1 MTQNIAVIAANG
13 KSGQLI
19 VREAVDRGLDVT
31 AVVRGENKTV
41 AQHAIIKDLFDL
53 TAADLAG
60 FDVVVD
66 AFGAWTPETFPQHST
81 SLKHLADVL
90 SSADARLIVVGGA
103 GSLYVNPEHTVQL
116 SQTDGFPEAFLPLA
130 TAMGDS
136 LAELRERSDVRWTY
150 VSPAADF
157 QADGPRTGKYVLAG
171 EEFTANEAGESAISY
186 ADYAIAIVEAWKA
199 FGTTMIIYLAG
210 LQTVDESL
218 LEAGRIDGCTEWQL
232 FRKIKLPLISSTVTI
247 NIILS
252 VISGLKAFDYSFI
265 MTNGGP
271 GKSTKTLMFQVY
283 ETAFTDMKM
292 GRASAFSVLAFAF
305 IIVIT
310 VCMLLYMNKR
320 EVEL

>member
-103 GSLYVNPEHTVQL
+103 GSLYVNPEHTACVA
-116 SQTDGFPEAFLPLA
+116 DGPDFPAEFLPLA
-130 TAMGDS
+130 RAQGKA
-136 LAELRERSDVRWTY
+136 LAELRTRKDVRWTFL
-150 VSPAADF
+150 SPAADF
-157 QADGPRTGKYVLAG
+157 QPGGARTGSYILGG
-171 EEFTANEAGESAISY
+171 EELILNAKGESVISY
-186 ADYAIAIVEAWKA
+186 ADYAIA
-199 FGTTMIIYLAG
+199 M
-210 LQTVDESL
+210 VDEAVS
-218 LEAGRIDGCTEWQL
+218 GNHIQQRI
-232 FRKIKLPLISSTVTI
+232 
-247 NIILS
+247 
-252 VISGLKAFDYSFI
+252 
-265 MTNGGP
+265 
-271 GKSTKTLMFQVY
+271 
-283 ETAFTDMKM
+283 
-292 GRASAFSVLAFAF
+292 SAVSA
-305 IIVIT
+305 
-310 VCMLLYMNKR
+310 
-320 EVEL
+320 